1 MKDAITNCGTSQNYG
16 WKNEF
21 HHLGITF
28 LFPENKVNT
37 MTADALTPSVART
50 SAAMASTVYDKSL
63 LVFHGE
69 AFPLHAPSQY
79 RGMIENGNLFL
90 CWQFSITKHTAKYN
104 PHRLYH
110 WKYFFTINCYG
121 GYEKLSTILKGLS
134 LVGSNGPLT
143 RYVKLRVAHA
153 PGLPGTFFPPTT
165 LKETAS

>member
-110 WKYFFTINCYG
+110 WKYFLQEIVTVGMRNCRQSWKAYD
-121 GYEKLSTILKGLS
+121 LLALMGL
-134 LVGSNGPLT
+134 
-143 RYVKLRVAHA
+143 
-153 PGLPGTFFPPTT
+153 LPDT
-165 LKETAS
+165 